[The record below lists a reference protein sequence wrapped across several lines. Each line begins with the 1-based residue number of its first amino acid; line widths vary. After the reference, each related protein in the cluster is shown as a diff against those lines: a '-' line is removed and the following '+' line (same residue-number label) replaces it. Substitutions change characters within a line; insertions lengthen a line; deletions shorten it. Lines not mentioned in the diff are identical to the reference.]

1 MRKFGKSLE
10 EQIYERYQ
18 LSGKYRDNIS
28 RQDIYDIINKLLLIK
43 HNDSKNCLTPLNI
56 EIAMNNKEEVI
67 KLLENGKDI
76 NEVNS
81 NNLTPLAEAIYL
93 NYYDIAEFLIKNG
106 ASLEGNDSFN
116 PLFVA
121 AINKNYRM
129 IELLLKNNANAN
141 QLDVHGFNALHHLF
155 NNGSVRYLKAQTPRY
170 SLTFVSNYI
179 NRMDNKL
186 SVYEQQL
193 KCINL
198 LYEYGI
204 DVNYSNEIEYFFN
217 LEEPTTI
224 KINPLSLALE
234 SSNSKVLGRL
244 IELGAER
251 TAIELSTHMYDYQD
265 SFNFI
270 ADIMDGDISCWID
283 APGEYINYL
292 KYMHKIRKYDIDVF
306 TGRADDGYRRSK
318 LIKKLEK

>member
-1 MRKFGKSLE
+1 MKKVGKSIE
-10 EQIYERYQ
+10 EKIYDRYQ
-18 LSGKYRDNIS
+18 VSGAYTDKIS
-28 RQDIYDIINKLLLIK
+28 RQDIYDIINKLLLL
-43 HNDSKNCLTPLNI
+43 NRSDSMNYLTPLNI
-56 EIAMNNKEEVI
+56 EIAMNNKVEVI
-67 KLLENGKDI
+67 KLLKNGADV
-76 NEVNS
+76 NEVNGD
-81 NNLTPLAEAIYL
+81 NLSPLAEAIYL

-106 ASLEGNDSFN
+106 ASLEGNNSFN
-116 PLFVA
+116 PLLVA
-121 AINKNYRM
+121 AVNRNYKM
-129 IELLLKNNANAN
+129 IELLLKNNANVN

-155 NNGSVRYLKAQTPRY
+155 NNGTVRYLKAQRPSY

-179 NRMDNKL
+179 NRIDKKL
-186 SVYEQQL
+186 SISEQTL
-193 KCINL
+193 NCLNIL
-198 LYEYGI
+198 SEYGI
-204 DVNYSNEIEYFFN
+204 DINYSNEIEYFFN
-217 LEEPTTI
+217 LHDPTTI
-224 KINPLSLALE
+224 KLSPLSLALE
-234 SSNSKVLGRL
+234 SSDSKVLGRL

-292 KYMHKIRKYDIDVF
+292 KYMHKIKKYNIEVF